1 MRIPFLVQEGKFLPA
16 IRSVIKDSGVR
27 MPVTV
32 ELQVCGGYGGTIRVK
47 IERLQLL
54 EFEADWESRDW
65 TRFPARIRAAATAL
79 RDTGHFG
86 TFDISH
92 NEGTLRISE
101 A

>member
-1 MRIPFLVQEGKFLPA
+1 YLHFQTA
-16 IRSVIKDSGVR
+16 IFTPCLRRRQHNADLGVG
-27 MPVTV
+27 
-32 ELQVCGGYGGTIRVK
+32 GGYSGFIRVK
-47 IERLQLL
+47 IEERQAR
-54 EFEADWESRDW
+54 EFEGDWESKDW

-92 NEGTLRISE
+92 QDGKLRISE